1 MKQLLDQS
9 SAVTRRNFVANVA
22 STCLGV
28 GLTSSLTGNVFAAAG
43 SNTEKQ
49 AATAKRVIYLYMNGG
64 MSHLDTFDV
73 KPGSETMGPTKA
85 IDTNVDGVQVSEY
98 LPKLSK
104 HADKM
109 AIINSMLSASGAHQQ
124 ANYLMHTS
132 YAMRGTIK
140 HPALGAWLLK
150 FHDRMNPTLPGNVVI
165 GGGSRH
171 PGGGFF
177 EGKFQPLL
185 INNPDAGLQ
194 NVKARVDEDEFNF
207 RYGLSQELAGDF
219 RERYKG
225 IKTVRSYSEVY
236 DDAVTLM
243 KSADLSTF
251 DLTKES
257 DKTRDAYGRNNF
269 GQGCLLARR
278 LVENDVRFVEVTLG
292 SWDTHTSNFI
302 RTPQLCETLD
312 NGFSALLTDLDE
324 RGLLEDTLVV
334 LTSEFGRTPK
344 INKNVGRDHYPQA
357 FSGVMAGGGIVGARR
372 FGKSDETGENVV
384 EDQMSVFDFN
394 ATIGYAL
401 GLPLDQILYSPTKR
415 PFTVASKGAPIT
427 KLFAS

>member
-1 MKQLLDQS
+1 
-9 SAVTRRNFVANVA
+9 V
-22 STCLGV
+22 
-28 GLTSSLTGNVFAAAG
+28 
-43 SNTEKQ
+43 
-49 AATAKRVIYLYMNGG
+49 
-64 MSHLDTFDV
+64 
-73 KPGSETMGPTKA
+73 
-85 IDTNVDGVQVSEY
+85 
-98 LPKLSK
+98 
-104 HADKM
+104 
-109 AIINSMLSASGAHQQ
+109 
-124 ANYLMHTS
+124 
-132 YAMRGTIK
+132 

-177 EGKFQPLL
+177 EGKYQPLL

-194 NVKARVDEDEFNF
+194 NVEARFEEGEFNF
-207 RYGLSQELAGDF
+207 RYGLTKQLSGDF
-219 RERYKG
+219 RQRYQGVKS
-225 IKTVRSYSEVY
+225 VRSYSEVY

-243 KSADLSTF
+243 KSADLSAF
-251 DLTKES
+251 DLTRES
-257 DKTRDAYGRNNF
+257 DKVRDAYGRTKF

-312 NGFSALLTDLDE
+312 NGFSALLADLKE

-357 FSGVMAGGGIVGARR
+357 FSGVMAGGGGVGARR

-384 EDQMSVFDFN
+384 EDQVSVFDFN

-401 GLPLDQILYSPTKR
+401 GLPLEKIIYSPTKR